1 MGDKLHKVCLIED
14 EPYIAEAL
22 RYLFE
27 AEGWDTYVI
36 NDGQIAV
43 DQVTKIMP
51 DMLVLDYMLPNKS
64 GIQIATELRA
74 HSKTSSLPML
84 MLTAKGQE
92 KDRQQAKIS
101 GIEFFMTKPFSNE
114 DLLDTVKSVLANKE
128 RSM

>member
-1 MGDKLHKVCLIED
+1 M
-14 EPYIAEAL
+14 
-22 RYLFE
+22 FE

-36 NDGQIAV
+36 NDGQVAV